1 MSDNK
6 FFSFS
11 YSLCFQRY
19 LVHGEKS
26 FIQGGVAGIV
36 ILKCLRCSVFRNRIE
51 YRRYWRGWTVRAA
64 WKRAEFLEEGRKRG
78 SISWGLRRKEIK
90 NRPAKQPTCTK

>member
-1 MSDNK
+1 MNDNN
-6 FFSFS
+6 FFFS
-11 YSLCFQRY
+11 YSLCSQRY

-64 WKRAEFLEEGRKRG
+64 WWKRGELWEGKEGRFFGGFAVK
-78 SISWGLRRKEIK
+78 K
-90 NRPAKQPTCTK
+90 